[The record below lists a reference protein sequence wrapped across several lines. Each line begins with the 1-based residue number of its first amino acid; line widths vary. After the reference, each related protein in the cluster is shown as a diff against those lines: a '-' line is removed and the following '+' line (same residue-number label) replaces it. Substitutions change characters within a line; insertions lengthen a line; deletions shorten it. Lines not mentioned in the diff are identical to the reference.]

1 MFEESGA
8 RPLRVFFAL
17 PLPDDLGRTVATLQR
32 TLERKA
38 RGLRW
43 TPVENVH
50 VTLKFLGNVQASDV
64 RVLSEGL
71 EQLTAGLPALTARAT
86 ALGAF
91 PSTRRA
97 RVFVLELGEPGGRIA
112 ELAKALDELAG
123 RVGVLAETRPFR
135 AHVTLARAR
144 PPLDSSRAH
153 ERVRLRAR
161 ARHLRPRPTLP
172 FDRGSSGQQVRRAPR
187 VCAPRRRSRAVTAA
201 LGAAILVKLTLAI
214 VTSPAPRSAASTG

>member
-144 PPLDSSRAH
+144 PPLDLRELTSAAAFAPVPVTFD
-153 ERVRLRAR
+153 RVRLYRSTVGRAGSRYDVLHECALR
-161 ARHLRPRPTLP
+161 AAGP
-172 FDRGSSGQQVRRAPR
+172 GQ
-187 VCAPRRRSRAVTAA
+187 
-201 LGAAILVKLTLAI
+201 
-214 VTSPAPRSAASTG
+214 